1 MISPYQQGGFM
12 IRLVLLCL
20 VCLVGCRSTEKTSYS
35 VETTSRTAVNP
46 YDGRLV
52 DKIDVS
58 VTLRKQW

>member
-1 MISPYQQGGFM
+1 M
-12 IRLVLLCL
+12 IRLVLLSL

>member
-1 MISPYQQGGFM
+1 M
-12 IRLVLLCL
+12 IRLVLLSL
-20 VCLVGCRSTEKTSYS
+20 VCLVGVGCRSTEKTSYS

-58 VTLRKQW
+58 ITLRKQW